1 MTLDHISAGGV
12 VIDRAERKV
21 LLLHRNISDRWGYD
35 SWHLPKGTQL
45 PDEGLDQTA
54 LREVAEETGYE
65 VKIIE
70 YLGVLPSTY
79 ERLGQL
85 VNKLTHY
92 FLMEAVSRPSQH
104 DTEHD
109 EVDWVDF
116 DLAGERLSEFP
127 IWEKEAEILEVAI
140 AKL

>member
-1 MTLDHISAGGV
+1 
-12 VIDRAERKV
+12 
-21 LLLHRNISDRWGYD
+21 
-35 SWHLPKGTQL
+35 PKGTQL
-45 PDEGLDQTA
+45 PGEELDQTA

-92 FLMEAVSRPSQH
+92 FLMETVGEPSQH

-109 EVDWVDF
+109 GLEWVDF
-116 DLAGERLSEFP
+116 DLAIERLAEFP